1 MGCEVRT
8 KPVFGWV
15 RCSFGNG
22 GESFFVGGPD
32 VFVEPRSG
40 CVTCSANAL
49 EAGVVSTLI
58 YSATLRDCVL
68 QAGSVGAEND
78 FGPSI
83 NVTVG
88 E

>member
-1 MGCEVRT
+1 M
-8 KPVFGWV
+8 
-15 RCSFGNG
+15 
-22 GESFFVGGPD
+22 
-32 VFVEPRSG
+32 
-40 CVTCSANAL
+40 TCSANAL

-58 YSATLRDCVL
+58 YSATLGDRVL

>member
-1 MGCEVRT
+1 MGCEVGA

-15 RCSFGNG
+15 GCGFGYG
-22 GESFFVGGPD
+22 GKSFFVGGPD
-32 VFVEPRSG
+32 VFVKSRSG

-83 NVTVG
+83 DVTVG

>member
-1 MGCEVRT
+1 MRCEVGA

-15 RCSFGNG
+15 GCGFGYG
-22 GESFFVGGPD
+22 GKSFFVGGPD
-32 VFVEPRSG
+32 VFVKSRSG
-40 CVTCSANAL
+40 CVTCSTNAL

-58 YSATLRDCVL
+58 YSATLGDRVL